1 MDNIIKIINAV
12 MNKFK
17 KSFITI
23 LYIPFA
29 IISFIVGTIVILT
42 IFGLHKLGLL

>member
-1 MDNIIKIINAV
+1 M
-12 MNKFK
+12 K

-29 IISFIVGTIVILT
+29 IISFIAGTIVILT